1 MKNERTP
8 RTLADSVFRTSYP
21 YAIPTR
27 RARVIEKVAGVAGG
41 AVIVALVIFTSWV
54 ITA

>member
-8 RTLADSVFRTSYP
+8 RVLADTVFRTSYP

-27 RARVIEKVAGVAGG
+27 RARLIETVGGG
-41 AVIVALVIFTSWV
+41 AVIAALVLFVAWT
-54 ITA
+54 ITGA

>member
-27 RARVIEKVAGVAGG
+27 RARLIETVGG
-41 AVIVALVIFTSWV
+41 AAVILALVLFSAWA
-54 ITA
+54 ITGA

>member
-8 RTLADSVFRTSYP
+8 RVLADTVFRTSYP

-27 RARVIEKVAGVAGG
+27 RERLIETVGGG
-41 AVIVALVIFTSWV
+41 AVIVALIMFVAYV
-54 ITA
+54 ITGA

>member
-27 RARVIEKVAGVAGG
+27 RARVIEKVAGS
-41 AVIVALVIFTSWV
+41 AVIAALVLFTAWV